1 MGSTFNNEVLKGENI
16 NSALK
21 RFKRKFKD
29 TGVVKELR
37 KRQQFDKPSRV
48 KREAKLKAINKRKYL
63 NALDRE

>member
-1 MGSTFNNEVLKGENI
+1 MLIVKLKKGENI

-29 TGVVKELR
+29 TGVVKEIR
-37 KRQQFDKPSRV
+37 RRQQFDKPSRV

-63 NALDRE
+63 NALDKD

>member
-1 MGSTFNNEVLKGENI
+1 MLIVKLKKGENI

-29 TGVVKELR
+29 TGVVKQLR
-37 KRQQFDKPSRV
+37 KRQQFDKPSRL

-63 NALDRE
+63 NDLDRG